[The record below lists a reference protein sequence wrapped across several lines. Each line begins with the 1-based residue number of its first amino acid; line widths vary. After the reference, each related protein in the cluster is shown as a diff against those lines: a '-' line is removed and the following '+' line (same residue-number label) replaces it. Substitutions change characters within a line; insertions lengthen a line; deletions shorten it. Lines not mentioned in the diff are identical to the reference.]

1 MKGAPEF
8 AIAFDVPTLEAAL
21 ALDSKLGAGAELAK
35 VGLELFAAAGPEA
48 VRALK
53 GRGRRVFLDLK
64 LHDIPNTVK
73 GAAGSAARLGADLLT
88 VHATGGAA
96 MVAAAV
102 EGIREAGGRTR
113 VVAVTLLTSLD
124 PAAMPPG
131 FVKPFDLHAVAA
143 ALTDEAERAGAL
155 GVVCSPAD
163 LSGVRAKLGREF
175 YAVTPGIRPAGAD
188 AHDQKRVATV
198 ESAVRDGA
206 SLLVLGRAIT
216 GAADPAAALAAARA
230 ERDRAL
236 EAKASR

>member
-1 MKGAPEF
+1 MKPAPEF

-21 ALDSKLGAGAELAK
+21 ALDAKLGPGPELAK

-48 VRALK
+48 VKALQA
-53 GRGRRVFLDLK
+53 RGRRVFLDLK
-64 LHDIPNTVK
+64 LHDIPNTVQ
-73 GAAGSAARLGADLLT
+73 GAATSVARLGAELLT

-96 MVAAAV
+96 MVTAAV
-102 EGIREAGGRTR
+102 EGIRTAGGRTR

-131 FVKPFDLHAVAA
+131 FAKPFDLHAVAA
-143 ALTDEAERAGAL
+143 ALVDQAERAGAL
-155 GVVCSPAD
+155 GVVCSAAD
-163 LSGVRAKLGREF
+163 LEGVRARLGREF

-188 AHDQKRVATV
+188 AHDQKRVATI

-216 GAADPAAALAAARA
+216 GASDPAAALAAARQ
-230 ERDRAL
+230 ERDRASMTR
-236 EAKASR
+236 ASR

>member
-1 MKGAPEF
+1 
-8 AIAFDVPTLEAAL
+8 
-21 ALDSKLGAGAELAK
+21 
-35 VGLELFAAAGPEA
+35 LFAAAGPEA

-102 EGIREAGGRTR
+102 EGIREAGGKTR

-175 YAVTPGIRPAGAD
+175 YAVTPGIRPAGAE

>member
-1 MKGAPEF
+1 MKDAPEF

-102 EGIREAGGRTR
+102 EGIREAGGKTR

-206 SLLVLGRAIT
+206 SLLVLGRSIT

>member
-1 MKGAPEF
+1 MKDAPEF

-102 EGIREAGGRTR
+102 DGIREAGGKTR

-163 LSGVRAKLGREF
+163 LSGVRAKLGRDF

>member
-1 MKGAPEF
+1 MKDAPEF

-102 EGIREAGGRTR
+102 EGIREAGGKTR

-198 ESAVRDGA
+198 ASAVRDGA

>member
-1 MKGAPEF
+1 MKDAPEF

-102 EGIREAGGRTR
+102 DGIREAGGKTR

>member
-1 MKGAPEF
+1 MKHAPEF

-96 MVAAAV
+96 MVAATV
-102 EGIREAGGRTR
+102 EGIREAGGKTR

>member
-1 MKGAPEF
+1 MKDAPEF